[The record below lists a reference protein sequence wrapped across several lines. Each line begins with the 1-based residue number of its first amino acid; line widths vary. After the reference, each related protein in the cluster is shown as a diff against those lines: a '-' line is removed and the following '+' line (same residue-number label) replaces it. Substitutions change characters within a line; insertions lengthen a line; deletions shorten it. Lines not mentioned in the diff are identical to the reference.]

1 MSVQSEKFAL
11 ARAEN
16 KEEQAKI
23 AGLEA
28 RLRKMSQD
36 PKFTNED
43 REEIAR
49 QIRKL
54 MPKEKPK
61 KSRQKR
67 TKRPGH
73 PSYIIDIDT
82 TGLNKGG
89 IDKRY
94 KGGLMVKPK
103 AAKRG
108 Y

>member
-1 MSVQSEKFAL
+1 MPANAYKL
-11 ARAEN
+11 AAMQRN
-16 KEEQAKI
+16 KSMDLKGVGSAMK
-23 AGLEA
+23 
-28 RLRKMSQD
+28 K
-36 PKFTNED
+36 
-43 REEIAR
+43 
-49 QIRKL
+49 
-54 MPKEKPK
+54 KPK

-89 IDKRY
+89 IVKKY

>member
-1 MSVQSEKFAL
+1 MAERSREKQIIKL
-11 ARAEN
+11 NR
-16 KEEQAKI
+16 
-23 AGLEA
+23 
-28 RLRKMSQD
+28 RLREMTADQR
-36 PKFTNED
+36 FTNED

-89 IDKRY
+89 IVKRY